1 LVAPPT
7 AEASTTDK
15 NLQFDRAEGGT
26 AAPTCARCK
35 KPLTTSYYQVNGAVV
50 CDACRV
56 ALEAEW
62 NRGGAG
68 GRFITAAGLG
78 VLAALLGSGL
88 YYAILALTG
97 YEFGLVAIVV
107 GLMVGY
113 AVRKGSNGR
122 GGWRYQALAMF
133 LTYTSIVSSYVPLI
147 VGEALKQRQAELPAV
162 DTSVV
167 LTPPVATVDSTP
179 TSELDETASEST
191 AALSPPNIALAIV
204 LMIGFLYAIPFLA
217 GIENIMGL
225 VIIGIGLYEAWKL
238 NQRATLTVS
247 GPYQVA

>member
-1 LVAPPT
+1 MAD
-7 AEASTTDK
+7 EQM
-15 NLQFDRAEGGT
+15 QFDRAEGPD
-26 AAPTCARCK
+26 AAPTCTRCK
-35 KPLTTSYYQVNGAVV
+35 KPLTTSYFQVNGAVV
-50 CDACRV
+50 CGTCRA

-62 NRGGAG
+62 NRGGAS

-78 VLAALLGSGL
+78 VLAALVGSGL
-88 YYAILALTG
+88 YYAVLALTG
-97 YEFGLVAIVV
+97 YEFGLIAIVV
-107 GLMVGY
+107 GLLVGY

-147 VGEALKQRQAELPAV
+147 VGEALKQRQAELPAA
-162 DTSVV
+162 DTAAV
-167 LTPPVATVDSTP
+167 LTPPVATADTAA
-179 TSELDETASEST
+179 TNDLDEAASDS
-191 AALSPPNIALAIV
+191 AAVLSPPNVALAIV
-204 LMIGFLYAIPFLA
+204 MMIGFLYAIPFLA

-238 NQRATLTVS
+238 NQRATLAIS